1 MLFTSCDLS
10 ELPFFANRTL
20 SLWQPLSLSLSLGVC
35 VCASFALKYVYVRES
50 TNFKKKM
57 SKPTRFLSSINH
69 II

>member
-1 MLFTSCDLS
+1 MLYTSCDLS

-20 SLWQPLSLSLSLGVC
+20 SLATSLSLSLGVC

>member
-20 SLWQPLSLSLSLGVC
+20 SLWQPSLSLSLGVC

-50 TNFKKKM
+50 TNF
-57 SKPTRFLSSINH
+57 
-69 II
+69 

>member
-20 SLWQPLSLSLSLGVC
+20 SLWQPLSFSRCVC

>member
-20 SLWQPLSLSLSLGVC
+20 SLWQPLSLSLGVC

>member
-1 MLFTSCDLS
+1 MLYTSCDLS

-20 SLWQPLSLSLSLGVC
+20 SLWQPLSLFLSVC

>member
-20 SLWQPLSLSLSLGVC
+20 SLWQPLSLSLGVC

-50 TNFKKKM
+50 TNLKKKCQNLLD
-57 SKPTRFLSSINH
+57 FYL
-69 II
+69 

>member
-20 SLWQPLSLSLSLGVC
+20 SLATSLSLSLGVC

-50 TNFKKKM
+50 TNFKKK
-57 SKPTRFLSSINH
+57 KNVKTY
-69 II
+69 

>member
-20 SLWQPLSLSLSLGVC
+20 SLATSLSLSLGVC

-57 SKPTRFLSSINH
+57 SKPTRFLSLISH

>member
-1 MLFTSCDLS
+1 MLYTSCDLS

-20 SLWQPLSLSLSLGVC
+20 SLATSLSLSLGVC

-50 TNFKKKM
+50 TNLKKEM

>member
-1 MLFTSCDLS
+1 MLYTSCDLS

-20 SLWQPLSLSLSLGVC
+20 SLATSLSLSLGVC

-57 SKPTRFLSSINH
+57 SKPTRFLSSISH